1 MEEETILREDGLI
14 SKAAS
19 LSTED
24 SSAFPDDTLLNSED
38 EYPSAQ
44 IQRPTDKPKERK
56 EEQPPKPPKSHTKRR
71 SDTPHGSYKDP
82 PKKRSRHFQ
91 QENAESVK
99 QKIRKSEESISKLQA
114 HSDKGTCPKT
124 LRYNARA
131 NISPD
136 EEFKQDITLIRKNA
150 QQKYLGALIKFH
162 YRRVERNK
170 TKPHR
175 IQQLEQR
182 KSNDVNLARNKAHS
196 TVHEPRANVNKHE
209 ERIENIQKKMHELKQ
224 MMLNI
229 QKDENKAP
237 ESYPNVS
244 FMSTYQCKRE
254 RVPKRAIHTK
264 KRNERRKR
272 LRRDID
278 QKILESKKRYIKNLS
293 DSELTRDQI
302 NLLARGLKFIPTP
315 AVTSESHIRL
325 QLLNDFEAFARRM
338 RLQYMFHGQNKE
350 PHPFHVNSNWEP
362 PIQPSVALET
372 YLEEVKTRLAEV
384 KILKPRN
391 NLPHRERQA
400 IKELKQN
407 TNINIKKAD
416 KGTTTVIMNKEDKIR
431 EGQVLLDERENYESL
446 ALPMV
451 TETSLRVQTL
461 IKALYHGNYID
472 EMTEKWLSLTPNPP
486 RIPVFYTLTKIH
498 KPNPVGRPIISGCD
512 SPTERISSF
521 VDYLLQPIAEVQES
535 YLKDTTDFLNF
546 IEETKVAKD
555 TMLVSMDVTSL
566 YTNIPQEEGI
576 NIVCDTYESYH
587 LNKPPIPTL
596 YLRDML
602 KLILKENSFHF
613 NGKNYLQ
620 THGTAMGTKMA
631 VSFANIFMAAVET
644 EIINRSHFKPLI
656 WKRYID
662 DIFSLW
668 NINEEE
674 IYSFTELA
682 NNYHPTI
689 KFTAEIS
696 DTEITFLDTCIYKGE
711 RFKKESI
718 LDVRTHFKPTE
729 TFQYTHFTSCHPP
742 GVRKGFI
749 KGEALRLLRTNS
761 SKATFEENITQFKR
775 RLRDR
780 GYPDN
785 LLENTISEIKFSER
799 MSALQ
804 NKQKTRKRILP
815 FVTEY
820 RPSVPNLKNILMSKW
835 HLIENQPLLREIYK
849 DPPLLSYRKGRSL
862 KDVLVRAKL

>member
-1 MEEETILREDGLI
+1 MEEESILREDGLLSI
-14 SKAAS
+14 AAS
-19 LSTED
+19 LRTED
-24 SSAFPDDTLLNSED
+24 SAAQHEDTLLNSED
-38 EYPSAQ
+38 EFPSAQ
-44 IQRPTDKPKERK
+44 IKRSTDKPKERQD
-56 EEQPPKPPKSHTKRR
+56 EQPPKPPRSPNKRR
-71 SDTPHGSYKDP
+71 RDTPRGSYEDP
-82 PKKRSRHFQ
+82 PKKRPRRFQ
-91 QENAESVK
+91 QENAENVK
-99 QKIRKSEESISKLQA
+99 EKIRRSEESISKLKA

-136 EEFKQDITLIRKNA
+136 EEFKEDIALIRKNA

-170 TKPHR
+170 IKLHK

-182 KSNDVNLARNKAHS
+182 KSNDENLAKNKAHS
-196 TVHEPRANVNKHE
+196 TVREPRANVNKHA
-209 ERIENIQKKMHELKQ
+209 ERIENIQKRMDELKQ

-229 QKDENKAP
+229 QKEPENKVP
-237 ESYPNVS
+237 ESYPNAS
-244 FMSTYQCKRE
+244 LLSTNHSKRE
-254 RVPKRAIHTK
+254 RVPKRYIHTK
-264 KRNERRKR
+264 KRNERRRK

-278 QKILESKKRYIKNLS
+278 QKTLESQKQYIKNLS

-302 NLLARGLKFIPTP
+302 NLLSRGLKFIPTP
-315 AVTSESHIRL
+315 VTNVSHIRQ
-325 QLLNDFEAFARRM
+325 QLLNDFKAFARRM
-338 RLQYMFHGQNKE
+338 RLQYMFHGQSKE
-350 PHPFHVNSNWEP
+350 PHPFHVKSNWEP
-362 PIQPSVALET
+362 PTQPSVALET
-372 YLEEVKTRLAEV
+372 YLEEVKTQLAEV
-384 KILKPRN
+384 KIFKPKN
-391 NLPHRERQA
+391 NLPYRERQA
-400 IKELKQN
+400 IKELEQN

-431 EGQVLLDERENYESL
+431 EGQVLLDKRENYESL

-451 TETSLRVQTL
+451 TETSQRVKEL
-461 IKALYHGNYID
+461 IKALYHGNHID

-521 VDYLLQPIAEVQES
+521 VDYLLQPIAKVQES

-546 IEETKVAKD
+546 IERTKVAKG

-576 NIVCDTYESYH
+576 NIVCKTYETFH
-587 LNKPPIPTL
+587 LNKPPIPSL

-602 KLILKENSFHF
+602 RLILKENSFHF

-644 EIINRSHFKPLI
+644 EILNQSHFKPLT

-662 DIFSLW
+662 DVFSLW
-668 NINEEE
+668 NINKEE
-674 IYSFTELA
+674 INSFIELA
-682 NNYHPTI
+682 NSYHSTM

-696 DTEITFLDTCIYKGE
+696 DTKITFLDTCVYKGE

-729 TFQYTHFTSCHPP
+729 TLQYTHFTSCHPP

-749 KGEALRLLRTNS
+749 KGKALRLLRTNS
-761 SKATFEENITQFKR
+761 SKATFGENITKFKR
-775 RLRDR
+775 RLRGR
-780 GYPDN
+780 GYPGN
-785 LLENTISEIKFSER
+785 LLENTPSEIKFSER

-804 NKQKTRKRILP
+804 NKQK
-815 FVTEY
+815 
-820 RPSVPNLKNILMSKW
+820 
-835 HLIENQPLLREIYK
+835 
-849 DPPLLSYRKGRSL
+849 
-862 KDVLVRAKL
+862 RAKELSLFLSCG